1 MDYKKCLIVNF
12 WLGDRRSEYDSYKVD
27 KLHLL
32 KRQIKT
38 LTDYKHNLT
47 KIIFNFNIVPEHY
60 KYLSQVFSLT
70 PKQIQGAEVE
80 INIRENIG
88 ISYGAWS
95 DMFKKHNNNFDYYIF
110 NEDDYFFIQN
120 EWDDYL
126 VNKHNSYDD
135 CGYLCMFIRE
145 PHIWN
150 NYRKIAGS
158 SVGIASTDTLNKIV
172 NKYGK
177 LPSIDNSD
185 VMNEEYELNH
195 DIQNQFGFAF
205 IEVGL
210 NIYDVRDDYSILFQK
225 HGLDRP
231 DIKCWKFFG
240 WNKKFLNVCD
250 YYFKGVYSYWT
261 SFDLEFKEE
270 YKTTTLEEVKFLHK
284 NKLYYYNDDN
294 GTWTKR
300 EIPK

>member
-1 MDYKKCLIVNF
+1 MEYKKCLVVNF
-12 WLGDRRSEYDSYKVD
+12 WLGDRRDEYDSYKVD

-38 LTDYKHNLT
+38 LINYKHNLT
-47 KIIFNFNIVPEHY
+47 KIIFNFNIEPEHY
-60 KYLSQVFSLT
+60 KYLSEVYSLT
-70 PKQIQGAEVE
+70 PKQIQGAEVD

-95 DMFKKHNNNFDYYIF
+95 DMFKKYNNNFDYYIF
-110 NEDDYFFIQN
+110 NEDDYFFVQN

-145 PHIWN
+145 PHSWN
-150 NYRKIAGS
+150 DYRKLAGS
-158 SVGIASTDTLNKIV
+158 SVGIASTKTLNKIID
-172 NKYGK
+172 KYGK
-177 LPSIDNSD
+177 LPSISD
-185 VMNEEYELNH
+185 KNENAYKDSMEVQIE
-195 DIQNQFGFAF
+195 FGFAF
-205 IEVGL
+205 TEVGL

-225 HGLDRP
+225 EGQNRP

-240 WNKKFLNVCD
+240 WNEKFLNVCD
-250 YYFKGVYSYWT
+250 YYFNGAYGYWT

-270 YKTTTLEEVKFLHK
+270 YKTTTLEEVKYLYK
-284 NKLYYYNDDN
+284 NKLTYYSEDEKK
-294 GTWTKR
+294 WIKR